1 MANQTQPKPVGE
13 QSVPVPNEVVRLKG
27 RGVVYKQGE
36 RMADTGYDIIITP
49 AHLQE
54 RVFEPGQNTKNTAQI
69 TGMLT
74 DSFYTLGSGEST
86 MRDVLTL
93 ELEDGRQFDFR
104 VMRPDTNEI
113 IGVSWLR
120 R

>member
-13 QSVPVPNEVVRLKG
+13 QSIPVPNEVVRLKG
-27 RGVVYKQGE
+27 KGVVYKQGE
-36 RMADTGYDIIITP
+36 RLVDTGYDIIITP
-49 AHLQE
+49 AHLQD
-54 RVFEPGQNTKNTAQI
+54 RVFEPGQETKNTAQI

-74 DSFYTLGSGEST
+74 DAFYTLGGGEST
-86 MRDVLTL
+86 MRDVMTL

-104 VMRPDTNEI
+104 VLRPDTNEI
-113 IGVSWLR
+113 VGVSWLR